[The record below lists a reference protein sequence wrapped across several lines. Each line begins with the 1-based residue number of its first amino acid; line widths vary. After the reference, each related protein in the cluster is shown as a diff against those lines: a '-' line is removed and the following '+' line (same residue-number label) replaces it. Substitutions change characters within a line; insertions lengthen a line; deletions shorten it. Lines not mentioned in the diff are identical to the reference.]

1 MAKPY
6 TVAPTFNSCNKHMKA
21 FGKRAFWK
29 RERQTLGVEDAGVG
43 ARKEKVKKVFAIECR
58 AKVGGFLW
66 HHDREWRVWQ
76 RYKTLRDAENAYAAL
91 NRPSRYWEY
100 RIKE

>member
-1 MAKPY
+1 MDVGLQKPMK
-6 TVAPTFNSCNKHMKA
+6 TFVKQAAECWLQKQL
-21 FGKRAFWK
+21 
-29 RERQTLGVEDAGVG
+29 EIAGDD
-43 ARKEKVKKVFAIECR
+43 KEKVKKVFAIECR